1 MPAPASRKA
10 RARGRS
16 SSARKRGA
24 GFLERLGLV
33 GYGALEPVVLAALA
47 LEAPVLLVGPHGTAK
62 SLLVERLAGALGLG
76 FRHYNASLLSYDD
89 LVGIPMPNERGDA
102 LRFIGTPG
110 AIWGAGFVF
119 FDEISRCRPDLQN
132 KLFPVIHERRV
143 AGVDLPDL
151 RLRWAAMN
159 PPAGEDDTGLP
170 AQPLYLGSE
179 ILDPALADRFPFVV
193 SVPGWA
199 QLQKA
204 DRLRLVSGVA
214 PAAARADAR
223 GPKRA
228 GGRARGA
235 AEPPPGLAM
244 LVARCRA
251 KLEAVEARLGAQIAE
266 YVVQLVELLCH
277 GGIPQ
282 SPRRARMLARS
293 VAAVH
298 AARLVLVGPKADPE
312 KSAELALRHGLPQ
325 TAEPEPPARIK
336 VLGAHRQAWELAAL
350 AADDLWR
357 EILAEPDPARRVAL
371 GDRLGLVDEELGR
384 LVTRALADEP
394 CDARRLGLATA
405 IFLGLR
411 GRRRLQPSAW
421 EALAH
426 LARRV
431 LEPAERGE
439 QVAPGP
445 LLEAWRELQAYL
457 AAADPQRP
465 GAELERAY
473 LLAGF
478 PDLWRAVP
486 WREALEGFRADLARF
501 GALEEAPR

>member
-1 MPAPASRKA
+1 MPAPARRKA
-10 RARGRS
+10 RPRGRS
-16 SSARKRGA
+16 TSARKRGA

-33 GYGALEPVVLAALA
+33 GYGALEPVVLAALV

-62 SLLVERLAGALGLG
+62 SFLVERLAVALGLG

-102 LRFIGTPG
+102 LHFIGTPG

-151 RLRWAAMN
+151 RLCWAAMN
-159 PPAGEDDTGLP
+159 PPAGEDDADLP
-170 AQPLYLGSE
+170 TQPLYLGSE
-179 ILDPALADRFPFVV
+179 VLDPALADRFPFVV

-204 DRLRLVSGVA
+204 DRLRLASGSA
-214 PAAARADAR
+214 PAASRGDVRGAKHADSDT
-223 GPKRA
+223 GD
-228 GGRARGA
+228 A
-235 AEPPPGLAM
+235 AEPPPDLAV
-244 LVARCRA
+244 LVTRCRGR
-251 KLEAVEARLGAQIAE
+251 LPAVEARLGAQIAE
-266 YVVQLVELLCH
+266 YVVQLMDLLCH
-277 GGIPQ
+277 SGLPQ

-336 VLGAHRQAWELAAL
+336 TLGAHRQAWEVTTL
-350 AADDLWR
+350 AADDRWR
-357 EILAEPDPARRVAL
+357 EILAEPDPAQRVAL
-371 GDRLGLVDEELGR
+371 GDRLDLVDAQLGR

-405 IFLGLR
+405 IFVGLR

-421 EALAH
+421 EALAR

-439 QVAPGP
+439 EVAPGP
-445 LLEAWRELQAYL
+445 LLETWRELQAYL

-478 PDLWRAVP
+478 PDLWRARP
-486 WREALEGFRADLARF
+486 WREALEGFRADLALF
-501 GALEEAPR
+501 GALEETPR